1 MTEKSQQGELQE
13 AVCNVGDHRWRATS
27 HGEQP
32 TMACDNGDIVGTIY
46 FESRGMLHPAARD
59 VITDFFIGTNHMILS
74 LVFYLLQLVFCF
86 ATSSIFI
93 CYYRRQPF
101 FATQFVKMMQP
112 R

>member
-46 FESRGMLHPAARD
+46 FESRGMLHLAARD
-59 VITDFFIGTNHMILS
+59 VITNFFIGTNHMTLS

-112 R
+112 